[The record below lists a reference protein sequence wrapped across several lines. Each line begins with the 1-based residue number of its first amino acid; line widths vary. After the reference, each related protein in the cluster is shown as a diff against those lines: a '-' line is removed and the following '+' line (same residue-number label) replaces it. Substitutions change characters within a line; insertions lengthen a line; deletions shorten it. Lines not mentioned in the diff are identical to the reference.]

1 MSNLN
6 RGIIYFL
13 VLSFNFGCASFP
25 KKRETSS
32 LIKLTNI
39 QQLNGKYSLREIY
52 SGPTKDTASA
62 WNFSE
67 SDLGHYPTFFDELN
81 NGMFVKQLKTDASNS
96 YTFTL
101 NILNSKRIEINYF
114 KDDCIINQNTIRY
127 KFKDDGYFYLKNR
140 NFKIKG
146 IPYVLGGFFYK
157 RNRITLNKDNNL
169 LFETSEFMSVGMFLL
184 RVAPFSKMKY
194 EKIYQRLE

>member
-6 RGIIYFL
+6 RVIIYYL
-13 VLSFNFGCASFP
+13 VLSLAFGCATFP
-25 KKRETSS
+25 KKRAPS
-32 LIKLTNI
+32 NI
-39 QQLNGKYSLREIY
+39 IRLDSVQQLNGKYSMREIY
-52 SGPTKDTASA
+52 SGPTKDTTSA

-67 SDLGHYPTFFDELN
+67 SDSGHNPTFFDEIN
-81 NGMFVKQLKTDASNS
+81 NGMFVKHIKTDTSNS

-101 NILNSKRIEINYF
+101 EILNSKQIEIKYC
-114 KDDCIINQNTIRY
+114 KDDYIIRQNQIRY
-127 KFKDDGYFYLKNR
+127 KLKDDGYFYLKNR

-157 RNRITLNKDNNL
+157 RNRITLNTDNNL

-184 RVAPFSKMKY
+184 RVAPYSKMKY